1 MSNSGH
7 SNSGNDDGTRHK
19 SAHYA
24 APNLEVALYACLDF
38 VAMTWQIG
46 YQHIFFFISKL
57 LIIIFFTRSQMEKTS
72 LEAALHSTL
81 FLNITRLDIAV
92 IQYHCYGIVLT
103 RITNIAK

>member
-46 YQHIFFFISKL
+46 YQHFFFFHFKTTDYY
-57 LIIIFFTRSQMEKTS
+57 FF
-72 LEAALHSTL
+72 H
-81 FLNITRLDIAV
+81 
-92 IQYHCYGIVLT
+92 
-103 RITNIAK
+103 